1 MGKPWAGQYMA
12 IPGGPHFKGTCLQKP
27 TMLARGK
34 ASTTPGMVANVVA
47 KEGTAIVVTVAAGTP
62 TAEEPKF
69 FRPITGNFPGQKLP
83 FFVVFFV
90 KSLRRIRPMSWGKRP
105 RT

>member
-47 KEGTAIVVTVAAGTP
+47 KEGTAMVVMVAAGTP

-69 FRPITGNFPGQKLP
+69 FRQSLAISRDQTSLFL
-83 FFVVFFV
+83 VVFFV
-90 KSLRRIRPMSWGKRP
+90 KSLGESGR
-105 RT
+105 